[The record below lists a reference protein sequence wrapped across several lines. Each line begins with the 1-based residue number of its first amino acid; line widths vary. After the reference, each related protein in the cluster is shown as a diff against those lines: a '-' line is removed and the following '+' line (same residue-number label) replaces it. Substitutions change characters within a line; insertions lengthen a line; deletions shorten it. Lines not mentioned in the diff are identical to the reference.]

1 MTDSQLEP
9 SNSPVE
15 PPRRSAGRTIA
26 RNALFGFAAQTL
38 VRVFSFLF
46 QILIVRTLGGEQ
58 VGQYGIV
65 LSWTTLF
72 AVLGD
77 LGITQYLAREIAR
90 DARKSSELFWDVVLL
105 RGILAVV
112 AAVVT
117 TLGAVWRGYSPEI
130 VLGVALYTLTYFL
143 SAILVP
149 LSSIIY
155 GNERVDITSLFEVI
169 AQVIFIIV
177 GTLFLVAGLSF
188 VWLVIASFISFPI
201 LIGMSLW
208 VIRRNNFGPPRFSY
222 NPRLWS
228 GIVWAGLP
236 FAFIQ
241 LALSL
246 SFHVDTIILSGY
258 VSELHVGWYS
268 IAYGLSMNFVSFTR
282 AFNAAVLPTLARQH
296 ANAPETVPPWYY
308 RSVKMMVFIGLP
320 IAIGGMMLAQH
331 AIGFLY
337 EPVNLPAAIAF
348 AIIIWDVPL
357 LMYTAFCGNLTT
369 SIKQERVSMRIYVSL
384 AIFNLIINFIL
395 VPSFG
400 IVGSAFATV
409 LTDGFGAM
417 QFYFF
422 FRKTFG
428 QGLGLKYMLR
438 LVLAGVVM
446 GLVIAGSI
454 TSINWIIVGIISV
467 LVYLGTVWLVRAF
480 KPDERTDIAAVFNRL
495 TRRIAL
501 RRA

>member
-1 MTDSQLEP
+1 MTESQIEP
-9 SNSPVE
+9 SNAPVE

-26 RNALFGFAAQTL
+26 RNAVFGFIAQTL
-38 VRVFSFLF
+38 VRIFSFLF
-46 QILIVRTLGGEQ
+46 QIMIVRTLGGEQ

-117 TLGAVWRGYSPEI
+117 TIGAIWRGYSPEI
-130 VLGVALYTLTYFL
+130 VLGIALYTLTYFL
-143 SAILVP
+143 SAILIP

-169 AQVIFIIV
+169 AQVIFIAA
-177 GTLFLVAGLSF
+177 GSLFLLAGLNF
-188 VWLVIASFISFPI
+188 IWLVIASFLNFPV
-201 LIGMSLW
+201 LIGLSLW

-222 NPRLWS
+222 NPRLW
-228 GIVWAGLP
+228 GAIIWAGLP

-246 SFHVDTIILSGY
+246 SFHVDTIILSGF

-308 RSVKMMVFIGLP
+308 RSVKMMVFLGLP

-331 AIGFLY
+331 AVGFLY

-369 SIKQERVSMRIYVSL
+369 SIKKERVSMRIYVSL
-384 AIFNLIINFIL
+384 AIFNLVINFIL
-395 VPSFG
+395 VPRFG

-438 LVLAGVVM
+438 LVFAGVIM
-446 GLVIAGSI
+446 GLVIAALV
-454 TSINWIIVGIISV
+454 TSLNWILVGVISV
-467 LVYLGTVWLVRAF
+467 LVYFGVVWQTRAF
-480 KPDERTDIAAVFNRL
+480 TPDERADIANLFGRL
-495 TRRIAL
+495 TRRFAM
-501 RRA
+501 R